1 MDRVYKSKVS
11 WLYHFGL
18 FIFIGCLAAAF
29 IKGASVVTMIALLLG
44 TLLMVNILLTT
55 WYKITDS
62 GELIAHCGIFPEK
75 RIRISEI
82 TYLEASVMPVSS
94 YALSLDRL
102 IIYKGEQVWL
112 LVSPNNKKD
121 FVAQLRKINPEI
133 QIKEPII

>member
-18 FIFIGCLAAAF
+18 FILIGCLAAAF

-55 WYKITDS
+55 WYKITDK

-75 RIRISEI
+75 RILISEI

-94 YALSLDRL
+94 YALSLDRI
-102 IIYKGEQVWL
+102 IIYKGDQVWL